1 MVGEVAG
8 AAKSDSWEP
17 GLPLPMSVQPPFLL
31 PVALLVFLRIALPH
45 WQSSWVG
52 QSGAVSCSAKDQA
65 YDPRQASQTFF
76 RELESQGPRIP
87 ARAELS

>member
-1 MVGEVAG
+1 MVGEEAG

-65 YDPRQASQTFF
+65 YDPSQASQAFF
-76 RELESQGPRIP
+76 RELESQG
-87 ARAELS
+87 E